1 MFYDIAKRII
11 DIAGSVVALILF
23 SPIMIFTALYI
34 KVKSPGGPIFADIP
48 NRVGKGGKEF
58 RLLKFRSMIPNA
70 HKWLEEHPEWMEK
83 YKANNYKLDPKE
95 DPRIIQTKFI
105 HFMRRSSIDELPQ
118 FINVLLG
125 DMSIVG
131 PRAYYPFEI
140 KDQAARYNIPKE
152 IIDKALSVKPGITG
166 PWQVSGRSEIGFD
179 KRIRLDAEYADRKS
193 LLYDIMLILK
203 TPYVVLTMKGAY

>member
-48 NRVGKGGKEF
+48 NRVGRGGKEF

-140 KDQAARYNIPKE
+140 KDQAARYNIPEE